1 MMERTMSRRARP
13 VLAAA
18 PRRRLS
24 SDADGGVALEYGLI
38 AALIVVAIIGVL
50 GDLSEA
56 LVGLPLSSLI
66 TTFANAIP

>member
-1 MMERTMSRRARP
+1 MMERTMSRRVRP